1 MLRPAAV
8 ILEEILAELKA
19 QRAYT
24 VERDLRLDAE
34 DEEDRQRKARNDA
47 AMFESLEMQKH
58 GLKLAEGLKEG
69 MADPLKR
76 YETPEAKQ

>member
-34 DEEDRQRKARNDA
+34 DAEDRERKARNDA

-58 GLKLAEGLKEG
+58 GLKIAEG
-69 MADPLKR
+69 MADPFKR

>member
-58 GLKLAEGLKEG
+58 GLKLVEGLKEG

>member
-58 GLKLAEGLKEG
+58 GLKIAEG